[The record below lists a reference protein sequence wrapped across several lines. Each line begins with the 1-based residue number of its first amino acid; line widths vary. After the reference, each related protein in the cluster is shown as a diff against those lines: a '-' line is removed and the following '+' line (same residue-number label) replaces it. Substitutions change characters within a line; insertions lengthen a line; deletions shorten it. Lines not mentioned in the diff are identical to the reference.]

1 MTVDANGYSLSG
13 VSVDGTELEASAY
26 TLEGNTLTLKQ
37 EAIRALAAGGH
48 PVVLVF
54 AKSEETQS
62 VGFNL
67 AVVEYTGAVDRSELF
82 RQISMAEDLQEDAY
96 TADSWA
102 AMETALLQ
110 AKELF
115 GKADASQEEVD
126 AAEAALKKAVEG
138 LKPASGES
146 IYKKKLRDL
155 YEAWAGKDLSIY
167 TKESAA
173 VMEAALNAAKALLED
188 PNASDSALMTASNN
202 LVKAQGGLEYAVQK
216 LHLEIALQE
225 AEALLALG
233 NNYENTEDLEAAVE
247 AGKKILLDNEATQ
260 KEVDSAANTILHEI
274 SRMAKTSDI
283 TSLERLIKEAK
294 GLLEGAYTSSSL
306 EKLEQ
311 GIKDAE
317 AVVADQN
324 RDDSAIGDAYA
335 ELIDAI
341 MGLKKKGN
349 KAALEAMLV
358 KANEVLDNA
367 GAYVAETIE
376 GLADVTAE
384 AQAVYDNDDAL
395 QVDIDAAVK
404 DLTRKVAE
412 ARLLGDVNGDGRIT
426 TADSA
431 AVLRS
436 AAELGSLSEL
446 EALSADVNGDGAAD
460 TSDAARILQYAAEKI
475 TEF

>member
-126 AAEAALKKAVEG
+126 AA
-138 LKPASGES
+138 
-146 IYKKKLRDL
+146 
-155 YEAWAGKDLSIY
+155 
-167 TKESAA
+167 
-173 VMEAALNAAKALLED
+173 EAALNAAKALLED

-311 GIKDAE
+311 AIKDAE

-426 TADSA
+426 TDDSR

-436 AAELGSLSEL
+436 AAEFDTLSSVD
-446 EALSADVNGDGAAD
+446 ALSADVNGDGVAD
-460 TSDAARILQYAAEKI
+460 TSDAVKILQYTAEKI
-475 TEF
+475 AAF

>member
-126 AAEAALKKAVEG
+126 AAEAAL
-138 LKPASGES
+138 
-146 IYKKKLRDL
+146 
-155 YEAWAGKDLSIY
+155 
-167 TKESAA
+167 
-173 VMEAALNAAKALLED
+173 NAAKALLED

-202 LVKAQGGLEYAVQK
+202 LVKAQGGLKYAVQK

-311 GIKDAE
+311 AIKDAE

>member
-126 AAEAALKKAVEG
+126 AAEAAL
-138 LKPASGES
+138 
-146 IYKKKLRDL
+146 
-155 YEAWAGKDLSIY
+155 
-167 TKESAA
+167 
-173 VMEAALNAAKALLED
+173 NAAKALLED

-202 LVKAQGGLEYAVQK
+202 LVKAQGGLKYAVQK

-294 GLLEGAYTSSSL
+294 GLLEGAYTSSL

-311 GIKDAE
+311 AIKDAE